1 MTALSELLDE
11 GVVTRRGDR
20 GVAIADDTDV
30 YRAARA
36 IMLELESGGGTLSV
50 EGLHDRIEHT
60 APTTHTALNYLRAHK
75 LVALRDGVL
84 TDRTGDKM
92 RGRKSAL
99 PTESLELA
107 AIAAADAAVRKNIAA
122 LGDSTTRWFK
132 HPDDDRWTPEA
143 LRDIR
148 RETNAVY
155 RVLPPG
161 RRMTVDKFRYEV
173 RKVTADH
180 VDEVMARLEAAKFIT
195 VTDSTVTTHAA
206 LPVPEV
212 PKTEKPETVT
222 PAPAPIAVAAGGDV
236 GDLASFSDPEVIET
250 PKPEIPQ
257 TPKTNTAPAGD
268 TTSPAPAPKPEGTRT
283 VAKTEGKA
291 VEKTEAAETPATVP
305 VSGDIERRLSALE
318 KTAETTV
325 DGVRAIYTKTE
336 RIEHLVSDTT
346 VDRSRISDAPEAVRE
361 VLVTI
366 AAKLHRA
373 AKEVK
378 EGKRA
383 DPTLTNNEVKKSL
396 SNRPLRGETVAP
408 RDRFEEARQLGLRT
422 GVIRTTH
429 RSRLVFV
436 SFEPLMESDDFGR
449 RVANMGVRV
458 AARTKGLVD
467 AATNRVGV
475 GK

>member
-1 MTALSELLDE
+1 
-11 GVVTRRGDR
+11 
-20 GVAIADDTDV
+20 
-30 YRAARA
+30 
-36 IMLELESGGGTLSV
+36 MLELESGGGTLSV

-250 PKPEIPQ
+250 PKPE
-257 TPKTNTAPAGD
+257 
-268 TTSPAPAPKPEGTRT
+268 STRT

>member
-1 MTALSELLDE
+1 MALFLKPDPADIRAARRDIHREALIRGVASIAQSAQPAAVTALSELLDE

-143 LRDIR
+143 LR
-148 RETNAVY
+148 
-155 RVLPPG
+155 
-161 RRMTVDKFRYEV
+161 
-173 RKVTADH
+173 
-180 VDEVMARLEAAKFIT
+180 
-195 VTDSTVTTHAA
+195 
-206 LPVPEV
+206 
-212 PKTEKPETVT
+212 
-222 PAPAPIAVAAGGDV
+222 
-236 GDLASFSDPEVIET
+236 
-250 PKPEIPQ
+250 
-257 TPKTNTAPAGD
+257 
-268 TTSPAPAPKPEGTRT
+268 
-283 VAKTEGKA
+283 
-291 VEKTEAAETPATVP
+291 
-305 VSGDIERRLSALE
+305 
-318 KTAETTV
+318 
-325 DGVRAIYTKTE
+325 
-336 RIEHLVSDTT
+336 
-346 VDRSRISDAPEAVRE
+346 E